1 MTEPD
6 SARFLHPGHAPTP
19 FTAAQIRV
27 GCPPGRR
34 VTTRTV
40 TADGR
45 TWLRVSE
52 FTDCDDEGAVVVSNE
67 GRHRVTWVDL
77 QGHASFPLA
86 TTMITKEAIDT
97 PVGSHECLRYTVAD
111 DEGTEE
117 KDGTVVSTTTMIS
130 NEIPRSPA
138 D

>member
-1 MTEPD
+1 M
-6 SARFLHPGHAPTP
+6 
-19 FTAAQIRV
+19 
-27 GCPPGRR
+27 
-34 VTTRTV
+34 
-40 TADGR
+40 ADGQ

-52 FTDCDDEGAVVVSNE
+52 FTDCDDEGAVLVSNE

-86 TTMITKEAIDT
+86 TTMITKETIDT
-97 PVGSHECLRYTVAD
+97 PVGSHECLCYTVAD
-111 DEGTEE
+111 DEGTSVFWFAPELPGMPIHFTEE